1 MHPLLSVRQAAA
13 LLGVCT
19 ATVYRMCEHGE
30 PPYFRILNAIRVDIQ
45 EVKAILRQSGR
56 RGQRQELPCPVEGNR
71 PS

>member
-1 MHPLLSVRQAAA
+1 MQPLLLVRQAAA
-13 LLGVCT
+13 LLGACT

-30 PPYFRILNAIRVDIQ
+30 VPYFRILNAIRVDIH

-56 RGQRQELPCPVEGNR
+56 RRPRQEFPCPVEGNR